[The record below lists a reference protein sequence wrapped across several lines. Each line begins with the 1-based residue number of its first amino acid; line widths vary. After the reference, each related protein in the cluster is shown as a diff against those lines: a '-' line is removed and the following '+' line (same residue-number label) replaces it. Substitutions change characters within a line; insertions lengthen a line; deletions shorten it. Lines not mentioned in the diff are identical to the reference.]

1 MNFDGK
7 GWHYLVVFQNHHS
20 FTENQLHYLVTKDY
34 IAAVLMD
41 GSADLARETQ
51 DLRVVVVPEINAG
64 AAALAAGLINPAIGL
79 GTFLAQLALRG
90 PLTEAATREFRID
103 GGWAEPRITR
113 VTARNKEPAVKVGG
127 NP

>member
-1 MNFDGK
+1 MQMRGVN
-7 GWHYLVVFQNHHS
+7 
-20 FTENQLHYLVTKDY
+20 
-34 IAAVLMD
+34 AAVLMD

-79 GTFLAQLALRG
+79 GTFRAQLALRG

-103 GGWAEPRITR
+103 GGWAEPRS
-113 VTARNKEPAVKVGG
+113 ARGPGRGKDSDVKVGAG
-127 NP
+127 EKP